1 MPVDFETL
9 KQLAR
14 ELSPER
20 RSELVQAIATAFLA
34 APQRSTTEINLFDEI
49 MDKVLA
55 EIEPLAR
62 RELAERLAELTEAP
76 QRTLVGRLVAPR
88 RRS

>member
-1 MPVDFETL
+1 
-9 KQLAR
+9 
-14 ELSPER
+14 
-20 RSELVQAIATAFLA
+20 LVQATATAFLA

-55 EIEPLAR
+55 EVEPLAR
-62 RELAERLAELTEAP
+62 RELAERLAELTAAAHA
-76 QRTLVGRLVAPR
+76 GSRLVAPR